1 MDNMIKTIID
11 IDKQA
16 RDRIAQANESRAKM
30 IEELP
35 EKKKAIESEIMDA
48 VRAELKNFEA
58 QKKAESEFKKT
69 EIDIQA
75 EESLKELEKKKSEN
89 FNKWVEKI
97 VADTLS

>member
-16 RDRIAQANESRAKM
+16 RDRIAQASESRAKM

-58 QKKAESEFKKT
+58 LKKSESETKKS
-69 EIDIQA
+69 EIDIQV

-89 FNKWVEKI
+89 FNGWVEKM